1 MSKILIRSYEGT
13 IYPEGSSY
21 TGAIDLGCD
30 GQGRRQRIKR
40 KGRTKQIVKDK
51 LVKAV
56 DDLEAGIE
64 TSDSYTVAEAVEDW
78 LERGMRGYGESTVTT
93 YQLLAKK
100 NLIPLIGAAK
110 LKKLSADDVD
120 SWLDGLTGSLSTD
133 SLKKVHSVLRRAIR
147 RAEARDKVGR
157 NVAAL
162 VTTPKGRKG
171 RPSRALTLDQ
181 ATRVLEEARARP
193 LYAYVALS
201 LLTGVRTEEA
211 RALRWSHVVA
221 WEEHVVAWEEKAGEW
236 QPVSEAGFDH
246 GKFAVY
252 VWRSVRTDGDTK
264 TEKSR
269 RTLEIPDEAAE
280 ALGEHHKRQAAQRL
294 RAGSAWQDNDL
305 VFCTRNGT
313 ALAAGNV
320 RRGFKAITK
329 AAGLGEDWTPREL
342 RHTFVSIL
350 SANEVS
356 IEAIADLVGHRTTI
370 VTQKVYRHQL
380 RPVMSKGATTM
391 NAIFSKEEEHR
402 AG

>member
-1 MSKILIRSYEGT
+1 
-13 IYPEGSSY
+13 
-21 TGAIDLGCD
+21 
-30 GQGRRQRIKR
+30 
-40 KGRTKQIVKDK
+40 
-51 LVKAV
+51 
-56 DDLEAGIE
+56 
-64 TSDSYTVAEAVEDW
+64 
-78 LERGMRGYGESTVTT
+78 
-93 YQLLAKK
+93 
-100 NLIPLIGAAK
+100 
-110 LKKLSADDVD
+110 
-120 SWLDGLTGSLSTD
+120 
-133 SLKKVHSVLRRAIR
+133 
-147 RAEARDKVGR
+147 
-157 NVAAL
+157 
-162 VTTPKGRKG
+162 
-171 RPSRALTLDQ
+171 
-181 ATRVLEEARARP
+181 
-193 LYAYVALS
+193 
-201 LLTGVRTEEA
+201 
-211 RALRWSHVVA
+211 
-221 WEEHVVAWEEKAGEW
+221 
-236 QPVSEAGFDH
+236 
-246 GKFAVY
+246 

-280 ALGEHHKRQAAQRL
+280 ALREHHKRQAAQRL
-294 RAGSAWQDNDL
+294 RAGSAWHDEDL

-391 NAIFSKEEEHR
+391 NAIFTTGEEHR